1 MVSGTV
7 DLELRVLLWGLGFKV
22 EGVRAFGKFLR
33 GANIRALI
41 SRIGFWNPLVLL

>member
-7 DLELRVLLWGLGFKV
+7 DLELRVLLWGLGF